1 MSEMLRRAST
11 IHRSTDT
18 RMVEGDARVYVQKN
32 PSEPFTKIEWSAL
45 ADERRRAHAHDR
57 G

>member
-1 MSEMLRRAST
+1 MLRRAST